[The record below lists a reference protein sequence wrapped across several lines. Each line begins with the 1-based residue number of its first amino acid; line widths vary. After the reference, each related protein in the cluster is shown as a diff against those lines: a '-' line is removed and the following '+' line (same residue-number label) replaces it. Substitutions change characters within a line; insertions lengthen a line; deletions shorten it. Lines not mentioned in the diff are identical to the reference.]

1 MILSKKLT
9 DLYRQIKAMEDET
22 GVHDLYLGYPF
33 LSGVLLDGTFI
44 QAPLFLYPIR
54 LEKDNVAMQKWV
66 LHVEEGGPQLNR
78 TLFLALKKLNK
89 LGFSEEIFEEAV
101 SVASSMDF
109 ATITGLFGKTP
120 VEGSIY

>member
-22 GVHDLYLGYPF
+22 GVNDFYLGYPF

-54 LEKDNVAMQKWV
+54 LEKDNLSMRKWV
-66 LHVEEGGPQLNR
+66 LYTEEGGPQLNR
-78 TLFLALKKLNK
+78 TLFWH
-89 LGFSEEIFEEAV
+89 
-101 SVASSMDF
+101 
-109 ATITGLFGKTP
+109 
-120 VEGSIY
+120 